1 MMLKN
6 RLNKLRRDKER
17 AQNWMNNNLKK
28 LEVMYQIDEQ
38 KDETY
43 QNKISRVRNLSEE
56 IE

>member
-28 LEVMYQIDEQ
+28 LEVMYQIDQQ

-43 QNKISRVRNLSEE
+43 
-56 IE
+56 